1 MNFSVFAELIGL
13 KGIRLETPDHI
24 GKAWDIAL
32 AETRPVVIDAV
43 VDPDVL
49 PLPPHIT
56 LRQSKAFLSGV
67 LKEDPRRAGFIRQ
80 ALRNMFPSIAQRS

>member
-1 MNFSVFAELIGL
+1 
-13 KGIRLETPDHI
+13 
-24 GKAWDIAL
+24 
-32 AETRPVVIDAV
+32 